1 VTGAF
6 GTEPEEGRPGR
17 ADGPDRDPVTNGS
30 EADDESYDL
39 GSWDALWPLEWP
51 ADTVRVPA
59 PNPSRVV
66 VVVLFCIAALLVV
79 LFLAGRL
86 ADIVV

>member
-1 VTGAF
+1 MGAF

-17 ADGPDRDPVTNGS
+17 ADGPGRDPVTSRS

-39 GSWDALWPLEWP
+39 GSWDALWPPEWP
-51 ADTVRVPA
+51 SDTVRVPA
-59 PNPSRVV
+59 PNPSPVV
-66 VVVLFCIAALLVV
+66 VVVLICIAALLVI

-86 ADIVV
+86 AGIVV